1 MVIWVI
7 KTFFL
12 YSSSVYSWH
21 LFTFSTFV
29 GSLPFCPLFAYL
41 CVIQSLGVSSLLE
54 EISCV
59 PQYFFPLFL
68 CFVHLRRL
76 SYLSLL
82 FSGTL
87 HSVEY
92 IIPFSPLPFT
102 SLFLS
107 AICKA
112 SSDNYFAFV
121 HFFYLGWFWSQSS
134 AQCCK
139 PPSTVLQ
146 ALCLPDLIHES
157 IRLPLLQSIIIRD
170 LI

>member
-7 KTFFL
+7 KTFFCI
-12 YSSSVYSWH
+12 VH
-21 LFTFSTFV
+21 L
-29 GSLPFCPLFAYL
+29 C
-41 CVIQSLGVSSLLE
+41 ILGISSLLLLLLGHCHSVLYLLIFVWYSPLVFSVFL

-92 IIPFSPLPFT
+92 IIPFSPLSFT

-134 AQCCK
+134 AQCWK
-139 PPSTVLQ
+139 PPSIVLQ
-146 ALCLPDLIHES
+146 ALCLPDLIPES
-157 IRLPLLQSIIIRD
+157 ICLPLLQSTIIRD